1 MANAMDVRL
10 AYGRDGLSVT
20 VPDDAVV
27 VDPLDRPGLED
38 EPTAVVEG
46 LRNPV
51 AGSPLADL
59 VRPGMR
65 VAIVFPDMTRP
76 MPNRTVLPPLLDE
89 LENAGVEAGGITL
102 LCATGTHR
110 PATRDELVELVGR
123 DIVDRFQIVNHVA
136 TSDEHVHVGSVDG
149 ARVLLDRGYVEADFR
164 IVTGFV
170 EPHFFAGFSGGPK
183 AVCPGLAALETV
195 LEAHSPSRIAD
206 PAATWARLDGN
217 PVHEFVRAAAALR
230 PPEFAVD
237 VTINGAR
244 QLTGVFAGALPE
256 SHRTACAYVH
266 ETAIEKVDGL
276 YDVVVSTNAGYPLDR
291 NLYQAVKGMTAAEL
305 VVRPGGTIVMAA
317 ACVDGIPAEGRFG
330 GLLREAR
337 AASDLVRADRPR
349 ELDRWQVQ
357 VLGRV
362 LARARVF
369 LYSDGLTDAEVRS
382 AFLQPVADVSAAVES
397 ALAESTNGA
406 RVCVLPHGPLTIA
419 TPI

>member
-1 MANAMDVRL
+1 MDVRL

-38 EPTAVVEG
+38 ERAAVLDG
-46 LRNPV
+46 LRRPV
-51 AGSPLADL
+51 ASEPLADL

-89 LENAGVEAGGITL
+89 LENAGVDASGVTL

-123 DIVDRFQIVNHVA
+123 DIVDRYEVVNHVA
-136 TSDEHVHVGSVDG
+136 TRDDHVHVGSVDG
-149 ARVLLDRGYVEADFR
+149 ARVMLDRRYVEADFR

-195 LEAHSPSRIAD
+195 LEAHSPARIAD

-217 PVHEFVRAAAALR
+217 PVHEFVRAAAALC

-244 QLTGVFAGALPE
+244 RLTAVFAGALPD
-256 SHRTACAYVH
+256 SHRNACAYVH
-266 ETAIEKVDGL
+266 ETAIEKVDGQ

-330 GLLREAR
+330 SLLREAR
-337 AASDLVRADRPR
+337 DPRDLVSADRPR

-362 LARARVF
+362 LARARVC

-382 AFLQPVADVSAAVES
+382 AFLEPVADMSAALES
-397 ALAESTNGA
+397 ALAESANGA
-406 RVCVLPHGPLTIA
+406 RVCILPHGPLTVA
-419 TPI
+419 VPRSL